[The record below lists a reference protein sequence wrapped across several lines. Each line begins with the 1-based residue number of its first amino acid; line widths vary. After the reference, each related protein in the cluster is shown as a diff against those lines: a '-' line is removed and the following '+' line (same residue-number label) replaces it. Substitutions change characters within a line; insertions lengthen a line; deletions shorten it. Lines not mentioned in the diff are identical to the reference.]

1 MQDDNK
7 LWAQLVTSRGAQE
20 PVFKVPAGSDRNWKK
35 VPAGTGTNLLSH
47 IKSYVTLSA
56 AKQADTS
63 SHQGESSQMLE

>member
-7 LWAQLVTSRGAQE
+7 LWAQLVTSTGAPE
-20 PVFKVPAGSDRNWKK
+20 PVFKVPAG
-35 VPAGTGTNLLSH
+35 TGSMLLCPLP
-47 IKSYVTLSA
+47 YVTLSA